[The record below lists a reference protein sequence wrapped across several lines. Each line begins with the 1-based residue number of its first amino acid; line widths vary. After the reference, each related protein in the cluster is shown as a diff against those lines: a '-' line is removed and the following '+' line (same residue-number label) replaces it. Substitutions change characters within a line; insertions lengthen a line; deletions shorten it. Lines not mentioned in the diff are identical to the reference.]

1 MINVILCMI
10 YLATFLSFYAN
21 LNIIYHLDRIF
32 ELLLNFF
39 IFFSRL
45 FVNVCSSPINMFKYF
60 FYLLF
65 IIRYVGSPY
74 QTSLSEAG
82 QEKYL
87 YCMNSRTGLD
97 DDNSNDNGLL
107 SSSNY
112 FWREESRWPLDVGR
126 KYFRVS
132 FDIPFIT
139 FGIFTFHFIFIKR
152 ILFDFKFH
160 FTIITISILSFIFN

>member
-1 MINVILCMI
+1 MLKLWIETNLKKYYKHFSNIDIIPSVRNFIFCAWFIWQHFCHSMQNWIL
-10 YLATFLSFYAN
+10 F
-21 LNIIYHLDRIF
+21 IISIDWFQIF

-45 FVNVCSSPINMFKYF
+45 FVYVCSSPINMFKYF
-60 FYLLF
+60 FCLLF

-87 YCMNSRTGLD
+87 YCMNSRTGLND
-97 DDNSNDNGLL
+97 DSSNDNGHL

-139 FGIFTFHFIFIKR
+139 FVIFIF
-152 ILFDFKFH
+152 
-160 FTIITISILSFIFN
+160 

>member
-1 MINVILCMI
+1 MLFCAWFIWHYFCHSMQIRIL
-10 YLATFLSFYAN
+10 F
-21 LNIIYHLDRIF
+21 IILIDWFQIF
-32 ELLLNFF
+32 ELLLKFF

-45 FVNVCSSPINMFKYF
+45 FGLISPINMFKYF
-60 FYLLF
+60 FCLLFIISSINMFKYFFCLLF

-87 YCMNSRTGLD
+87 YCMNSKTGLD
-97 DDNSNDNGLL
+97 HDNSNDNGLL

-139 FGIFTFHFIFIKR
+139 FGIFIF
-152 ILFDFKFH
+152 
-160 FTIITISILSFIFN
+160 

>member
-1 MINVILCMI
+1 MLFCAWFIWQYFCHSMQIWILFIILINW
-10 YLATFLSFYAN
+10 FQ
-21 LNIIYHLDRIF
+21 IF
-32 ELLLNFF
+32 KLLLKFF

-60 FYLLF
+60 FCLLF

-87 YCMNSRTGLD
+87 YCMNSKTGLD

-152 ILFDFKFH
+152 ILFDFKFY
-160 FTIITISILSFIFN
+160 FTIITISVFSFI